1 MVNDKMVNKIKRLFD
16 SNALWLSMVI
26 GAVAYPW
33 LLPLKPILPWLI
45 FFMLFF
51 TFCKVNPLDLR
62 LHRWHWVVLA
72 AQLALSFGTYYGMM
86 ALTHD
91 PILSQGLMLCFM
103 MPTATAAPI
112 IAGKLGGSI
121 QNLTTFTLLSNF
133 ATAFIVPAFFP
144 LINTPELSTLNF
156 ELLSTLNSQLSTT
169 FWPAFLLLLSRI
181 APLLLGPFFA
191 AWLLRLSVN
200 AYYRHQSRHQTPL
213 HPRRDP
219 EIPVSRDPENLT
231 AQRSYSE
238 SGLTAKRSYSPQGGQ
253 KEFTLSPGLAQIP
266 FYLWVASIIVLSA
279 TVTETVITNYQ
290 LQITNILILLVSS
303 FLACCL
309 QFGLGKLI
317 GYYMPA
323 PSKGRDY
330 QDVLVNPAA
339 APKTMN
345 GVSSITAGQAFGQKN
360 TSLGVWMAQTYLD
373 PLSALGA
380 AAYIIWQNLF
390 NSVQLT
396 LAAHKK

>member
-1 MVNDKMVNKIKRLFD
+1 MGMKKFFD
-16 SNALWLSMVI
+16 SNALWLSKLI
-26 GAVAYPW
+26 GAIGYQW

-72 AQLALSFGTYYGMM
+72 AQMFLSLATYILVLH
-86 ALTHD
+86 LTHSK
-91 PILSQGLMLCFM
+91 ILAQGLLMCFI

-133 ATAFIVPAFFP
+133 ATAIIVPATFP
-144 LINTPELSTLNF
+144 LINPAADM
-156 ELLSTLNSQLSTT
+156 T
-169 FWPAFLLLLSRI
+169 FWPAFLLILSRI
-181 APLLLGPFFA
+181 GPLLLGPFCL
-191 AWLLRLSVN
+191 AWLVRICFN
-200 AYYRHQSRHQTPL
+200 KYYRHQEQSSNRQFEL
-213 HPRRDP
+213 
-219 EIPVSRDPENLT
+219 PV
-231 AQRSYSE
+231 Q
-238 SGLTAKRSYSPQGGQ
+238 
-253 KEFTLSPGLAQIP
+253 LAVVP
-266 FYLWVASIIVLSA
+266 FYLWVASIIVLFA
-279 TVTETVITNYQ
+279 TVTDTVISNFQ
-290 LQITNILILLVSS
+290 FQISNMGVLLGAS
-303 FLACCL
+303 FFACLA

-317 GYYMPA
+317 GYHMPA

-330 QDVLVNPAA
+330 QDVLINPAA
-339 APKTMN
+339 APKTMA

-373 PLSALGA
+373 PMASLGA

-396 LAAHKK
+396 LAAHKKIS